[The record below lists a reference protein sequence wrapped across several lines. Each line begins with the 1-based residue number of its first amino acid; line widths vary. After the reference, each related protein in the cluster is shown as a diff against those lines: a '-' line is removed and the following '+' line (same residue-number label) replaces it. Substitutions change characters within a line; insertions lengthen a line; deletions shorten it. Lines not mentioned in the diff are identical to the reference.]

1 MYPNTASH
9 IAIHPGLIRMT
20 KKLSYSQTGKL
31 GSPDLRFIQLPGDS
45 PLLYISKYSFLH
57 RDSSWF
63 DQNDEEVVI
72 FPNRKTGSPDLKV
85 DNFFILTPMR
95 FIPLPG
101 DSPLLYWD
109 NFFILIPMRIITLPG
124 DSPLLYI
131 SKYSFYIAIHPG
143 LIRMT
148 RKLSYSQTGK
158 QGSPDLKVG

>member
-1 MYPNTASH
+1 MYPNEGSY

-31 GSPDLRFIQLPGDS
+31 GSP
-45 PLLYISKYSFLH
+45 Y
-57 RDSSWF
+57 
-63 DQNDEEVVI
+63 
-72 FPNRKTGSPDLKV
+72 LKW

-95 FIPLPG
+95 FIQLPG

-109 NFFILIPMRIITLPG
+109 NFFILTPMRFIQPPG

-131 SKYSFYIAIHPG
+131 YPNQALYIAIHPG

-148 RKLSYSQTGK
+148 KKLSYSQTGK
-158 QGSPDLKVG
+158 LGSPCLKVG